1 MLPFTRDQF
10 LEIFAAY
17 NGAVWPAQVV
27 AYLLAAIAVALL
39 FRPGRSTDQI
49 VAAVLAAMWLWT
61 GVAYH
66 GLFFA
71 TINQAAILFAAL
83 FVAEGILILH
93 AGLAGRLRFGFSR
106 GWAASI
112 GVAFILYAAF
122 LYPLIGTALG
132 HAWPELPMFGVTPC
146 PVTIFTFGMLL
157 LAKAPVPR
165 LLVVIPFLWS
175 LVGGS
180 AAIFLD
186 VPQDWLLLA
195 SGFVA
200 VPLILRRRAPE
211 PLGTLTTGL
220 R

>member
-83 FVAEGILILH
+83 FVAEGILLLH
-93 AGLAGRLRFGFSR
+93 AGLAGRLRFAFGR
-106 GWAASI
+106 GAAASI
-112 GVAFILYAAF
+112 GIAFILYAAF

-132 HAWPELPMFGVTPC
+132 HAWPDLPMFGVTPC

-180 AAIFLD
+180 AAILLD

>member
-10 LEIFAAY
+10 LEVFAAY
-17 NGAVWPAQVV
+17 NGAIWPAQVV

-39 FRPGRSTDQI
+39 FRPGRSTDRI

-71 TINQAAILFAAL
+71 RINQAAILFAAL
-83 FVAEGILILH
+83 FVAEGILLLH
-93 AGLAGRLRFGFSR
+93 AGFTGRLRFGFAR

-112 GVAFILYAAF
+112 GIAFILYAAV

-132 HAWPELPMFGVTPC
+132 HAWRELPMFGVTPC

-157 LAKAPVPR
+157 LTKAPVPR
-165 LLVVIPFLWS
+165 RLLVIPFLWS

-180 AAIFLD
+180 AAILLD

-200 VPLILRRRAPE
+200 VPLILRRPPG
-211 PLGTLTTGL
+211 PLPP
-220 R
+220 